1 MRPLIILIAFVL
13 VLTAR
18 QAFSQSAFTAQYAIN
33 FPLGNT
39 ADYIGATSFRGI
51 SLDYRYNLQPNI
63 AIGVGTGWYTFYEQ
77 KDYGTYNNDDGSLAI
92 SGLQYRYINSAPI
105 LFVGDYY
112 FSPEEKFSPFVGLG
126 IGITYN
132 EVRTQMS
139 QYYVNTDSWQ
149 FSLAPEVGVMVAGTT
164 GVSGFL
170 SARYNSNFKT
180 SELDAQSYLTLN
192 VGVMFGR

>member
-18 QAFSQSAFTAQYAIN
+18 QAFSQSTFTAQYAIN

>member
-1 MRPLIILIAFVL
+1 MRPLIILIAFGL

-18 QAFSQSAFTAQYAIN
+18 QAFSQSTFTAQYAIN

>member
-1 MRPLIILIAFVL
+1 MRHLFILIIFAL
-13 VLTAR
+13 VLTAI
-18 QAFSQSAFTAQYAIN
+18 QAFPQSTFTAQYAIN

-51 SLDYRYNLQPNI
+51 SLDYRYNIQPNI
-63 AIGVGTGWYTFYEQ
+63 AIGIGTGWYTFYEQ
-77 KDYGTYNNDDGSLAI
+77 KDHGTYNNDDGSLAI
-92 SGLQYRYINSAPI
+92 SGVQYRYINSAPI

-112 FSPEEKFSPFVGLG
+112 FSPDEKFSPFVGLG

-139 QYYVNTDSWQ
+139 QYYVNTDTWQ
-149 FSLAPEVGVMVAGTT
+149 FSLTPEVGVRIAGTT
-164 GVSGFL
+164 GVSGLL
-170 SARYNSNFKT
+170 SLRYNNNFET

>member
-1 MRPLIILIAFVL
+1 MRPLLILIIFAL
-13 VLTAR
+13 VLTAG
-18 QAFSQSAFTAQYAIN
+18 QAFSQSTFTAQYAIN

-51 SLDYRYNLQPNI
+51 SLDYRYNIRTNVV
-63 AIGVGTGWYTFYEQ
+63 IGIGTGWYTFYAH
-77 KDYGTYNNDDGSLAI
+77 KDYGTYNNDDGSLAV
-92 SGLQYRYINSAPI
+92 SGVQYRYINSAPI

-112 FSPEEKFSPFVGLG
+112 FSPDEKISPFVGLG
-126 IGITYN
+126 IGTTYN

-139 QYYVNTDSWQ
+139 QYYVNTDTWQ
-149 FSLAPEVGVMVAGTT
+149 FSLAPEVGVKVAGTT

>member
-1 MRPLIILIAFVL
+1 MRPLIILIICSL
-13 VLTAR
+13 VLTTR
-18 QAFSQSAFTAQYAIN
+18 QALSQSTFTAQYAIN

-51 SLDYRYNLQPNI
+51 SLDYRYNIQPNI
-63 AIGVGTGWYTFYEQ
+63 AIGIGTGWYTFYEQ
-77 KDYGTYNNDDGSLAI
+77 KKYGTYSNDDGSLAV
-92 SGLQYRYINSAPI
+92 SGVQYRYINSAPI

-112 FSPEEKFSPFVGLG
+112 FSPDEKISPFVGLG

-132 EVRTQMS
+132 EVQTQMS
-139 QYYVNTDSWQ
+139 QYYVETDTWQ
-149 FSLAPEVGVMVAGTT
+149 FSLTPEVGVRLGATT
-164 GVSGFL
+164 GVWGLL
-170 SARYNSNFKT
+170 SVRYNNNFKT

>member
-1 MRPLIILIAFVL
+1 MRPLFILIAFVL

-18 QAFSQSAFTAQYAIN
+18 QAFSQSTFTAQYAIN

-112 FSPEEKFSPFVGLG
+112 FSPDEKISPFVGLG
-126 IGITYN
+126 IGTTYN

>member
-18 QAFSQSAFTAQYAIN
+18 QAFSQSTFTAQYAIN

-51 SLDYRYNLQPNI
+51 SLDYRYNIQPNI
-63 AIGVGTGWYTFYEQ
+63 AIGIGTGWYTFYEQ